1 MRRLQKSKMTDD
13 DCANEKTD
21 PVPSSS
27 PDTNQN
33 RQTQRQVDKL
43 LVGDRREVISEMET
57 FKEELIVSLE
67 QSDTLSTSETS
78 DDNHLMKRWPRE
90 GETDCDMKSQEKTTP
105 GQDKADHDWNIF
117 HVSSNS
123 DAFVQDFS
131 DLVKTSSPSV
141 DEDIIQNHGE
151 EKRLE
156 TFEVDG
162 VSTWDADSSAH
173 AVIQWHVNEESE
185 TYSLLERFD
194 ESYGFRQSLNDD
206 DEQDDT
212 NVDAPFNIADLANI
226 VRYGGNAD
234 ANFDDEHSED
244 NVSLSTNNDEH
255 SYSDEEDDSS
265 AQRLAQAYDKLV
277 DDDEGDSLTQK
288 SNDEMDNWLE
298 PNCAQVDKDTESE
311 KNIIQFTMP
320 QHLIDVGNSIPSL
333 EPLDHISQIAHE
345 GDESPQV
352 RNIFMEK
359 SLSTIEGMT
368 STTDMEYKDAKLNIS
383 FNPEF
388 NEKMEKKMNEVSTK
402 NMISNKTKGSEMVGG
417 LNIEGPSP
425 IKLCGSGDDFDNTRA
440 NDKFNQQGT
449 NRNLLNQF
457 QGDRL
462 QSGVDQHS
470 SNTSLF
476 EVSKNIEE
484 SQSSFELA
492 DTSEGH
498 SLVKGFSLLN
508 ISEVGLESCKEGY
521 EFMIPPCVS
530 PSPFETTF
538 WQSSSV
544 FFEILSFLQLED
556 VRQMISVNIF
566 SMKCLSN
573 GALYKV
579 IKNLVRRGK
588 CFGKRLDRGAFW
600 TGIVDT
606 VAVNESFR
614 ESKVSYREMLRD
626 GENGKWAGKLVYHRL
641 SINFFLCKFIYFW
654 LRNPSDHQQGCD
666 AGLWDTPSS

>member
-1 MRRLQKSKMTDD
+1 MTD
-13 DCANEKTD
+13 DCANEITD

-27 PDTNQN
+27 PDIHQN
-33 RQTQRQVDKL
+33 RKTQRRGEKL
-43 LVGDRREVISEMET
+43 LVGDRREVISEMESS
-57 FKEELIVSLE
+57 KEELIVSLE

-78 DDNHLMKRWPRE
+78 DDNHIMKRWPRE
-90 GETDCDMKSQEKTTP
+90 VEKDCDIKSQGKSMS
-105 GQDKADHDWNIF
+105 GQDEADHDWNIF
-117 HVSSNS
+117 HASSNS

-131 DLVKTSSPSV
+131 DLVRTSSPSAE
-141 DEDIIQNHGE
+141 EDIIQNNGE
-151 EKRLE
+151 ETRLE

-162 VSTWDADSSAH
+162 VSMWDADSSAH

-185 TYSLLERFD
+185 TYSLLEHFD

-212 NVDAPFNIADLANI
+212 NADDKKVDAPFNIADLANF
-226 VRYGGNAD
+226 VRYSVDVD

-244 NVSLSTNNDEH
+244 NISLSSNNDED

-265 AQRLAQAYDKLV
+265 AQRLAQPYNELV
-277 DDDEGDSLTQK
+277 GDDEGDSLTQK
-288 SNDEMDNWLE
+288 SNDETDNWLE

-311 KNIIQFTMP
+311 KNVIQFSVP
-320 QHLIDVGNSIPSL
+320 QHLIDVGNIPSL
-333 EPLDHISQIAHE
+333 EQLDCISQIAHE
-345 GDESPQV
+345 GDEGPQV

-359 SLSTIEGMT
+359 GLSTIEGMT
-368 STTDMEYKDAKLNIS
+368 STTDMECKDAKLNIL

-388 NEKMEKKMNEVSTK
+388 NEKMEKKMNEASTK
-402 NMISNKTKGSEMVGG
+402 KMKSKKTTDSEMVGG

-440 NDKFNQQGT
+440 NVEFNQQGT

-457 QGDRL
+457 QGDSL

-470 SNTSLF
+470 SNMCLF
-476 EVSKNIEE
+476 EGSKNIEE
-484 SQSSFELA
+484 SLSSFELA

-498 SLVKGFSLLN
+498 SLAEGFSLLN
-508 ISEVGLESCKEGY
+508 ISEVGLESCNESY
-521 EFMIPPCVS
+521 RFMIPPCVS

-579 IKNLVRRGK
+579 VKNLVRRGK

-614 ESKVSYREMLRD
+614 ESKVSYREMLKD
-626 GENGKWAGKLVYHRL
+626 GENGKWAGELMYH
-641 SINFFLCKFIYFW
+641 
-654 LRNPSDHQQGCD
+654 
-666 AGLWDTPSS
+666 